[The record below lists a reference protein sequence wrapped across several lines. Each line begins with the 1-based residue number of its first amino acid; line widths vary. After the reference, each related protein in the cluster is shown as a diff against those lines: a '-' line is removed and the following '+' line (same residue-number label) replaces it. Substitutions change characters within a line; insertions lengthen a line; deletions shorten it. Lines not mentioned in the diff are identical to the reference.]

1 MRPILDFLPL
11 QSNATQQDDQV
22 LITIRKDCDVRE
34 ERCIS
39 LAQVA
44 QFNQS
49 AMFQLFGVAPIILQ
63 NGEAAN
69 LTSTDLVHILGAL
82 CLKTPAAWYSLV
94 TFVLKSNIDL
104 ITLAALD
111 HSTLLSE
118 AVSLDVLM
126 ELFYSTGLLGLS
138 GRAYYCATHLLT
150 LGPHS
155 IFGSGNVLLVVKD
168 GHEILE
174 DLAMSPSALQRVRL
188 VTSPSTRR
196 RIVKL
201 ALSPFYVEANLQ
213 PDQVLSSIPSTSQ
226 VREFGLIT
234 RVTPASFS
242 VTTTSCV
249 YANLSLD
256 LLPYSCNSDIASI
269 DPFSMLLQGVLLT
282 IEPALQQES
291 SDNRY
296 VVTSVR
302 LYPTYLSEFVE
313 ILSIEPCIPSSG
325 ASAHAKKLE
334 EQPLSINQS
343 PAFTPHASSTK
354 AEKVDPPKALKD
366 MFWAAAALRVTVA
379 GYSFIVLVI
388 SRLSRLLY
396 EVLIQ
401 IGSPL
406 YCLWTVSDLCVT
418 DLYTSSETPSLF
430 PSWSIRAFSLLHT
443 GLLIVDL
450 QLPIRFYGKV
460 NNDTSD
466 LLLEVATTGREH
478 QLFNI
483 SAAQYKSLIGF
494 ITRTAPVSI
503 DLDVT
508 TISSLWS
515 DIRVVQS
522 CSTNHHFNSNN
533 LTTSNISKP
542 SVLYLQPF
550 AGIYSHLSR
559 SLNVPCQSCSSV
571 EEHELLL
578 RTAEVSCSLCGG
590 LSAWTAVVCAH
601 VARFTV
607 PVPFEVI
614 WYASTPLVFL
624 SSSALPSR
632 EPNPG
637 HFNTVRERVL
647 KAMLSHGINRSN
659 SSAPCVFIHT
669 NTLMGAILRY
679 ISLSGHAGSSHS
691 ADPSGFPILE
701 EGDSLL
707 GQCTCA
713 ELFFN
718 GENICLTEIEV
729 ISLRCKG
736 TGSISFDTSF
746 TPLLRGEQAPTK
758 TILPTIS
765 SVPDSLMDVTGSP
778 TNPFLVS
785 NGINLS
791 TPKYYSDQTPESLFD
806 PTFLEEMSNPLSP
819 STSICV
825 SQQQSSSVPQF
836 KTSMEQ
842 GPPGVYHRVDSG
854 LLFPLTNSNSNS
866 MLLFPAIDAPAPVPS
881 NPFIT
886 SSAVSTPKRTFFPV
900 ITNITDMSELSS
912 DVRTHSY
919 LNPQTASD
927 TTRTNGLSCYD
938 ENHSTTGSLHE
949 SIDLLATLDCS
960 RHLFFS
966 QDMTSISP
974 EGLRSVVGYVRYHFP
989 SFNLAVISFEDSL
1002 RADGWIHSLAIWT
1015 IPTSMRN
1022 SRICYRKTPSAQGK
1036 QGKNVH
1042 DDAPEFKRPFF
1053 ARARVRCTVV
1063 PFNRTSAVYI
1073 ALDVCFLDYYNP
1085 CDGVLTTK
1093 DPWGK
1098 IKRGKRQAAE
1108 GAATFTRTIH
1118 ASVYWQEST
1127 KRAEMHTSF
1136 GFVRLCNG
1144 YERHFS
1150 TNAPTN
1156 YLGHLVTIT
1165 LTSHNKTHRNT
1176 CELHESLLRPPIQ
1189 QHWLIGRLVFLLRG
1203 KECEQIGQHVLDLMN
1218 GSFRTKIVS
1227 STIET
1232 PGRLSKM
1239 MLVMGFIITECYQN
1253 THVDCSFFRLILPKL
1268 VADRLEVGMLLRY
1281 TLKEG
1286 AYHKVMDISDSLYSS
1301 PCNLLNDILKAD
1313 GTRSSE
1319 LYEVDVLPNG
1329 AHVYMID
1336 QAAPADMLEGNSRRL
1351 SCWAVDNISF
1361 VTDTFKGA
1369 YRYIESRKC
1378 RGIEPEESFFV
1389 RYGRYLSSNRATLI
1403 YLPRPALEVQPSLFS
1418 QSEVYFYMVHFVYN
1432 EQKSGV
1438 SAEANSLVRDITKGR
1453 VLGPKVGRIYP
1464 LKLPGMG
1471 HNNVVY
1477 LFIPESISSAISP
1490 TDILTCLLQ
1499 CILSAEKFS
1508 SKSPEHMGAYIVP
1521 TIALLM
1527 LHSRLFMYARQ
1538 LLKMEEFSSAQRWAR
1553 CIMDGVTTG
1562 SIPVVASDARLSL
1575 KFTRELFMNGV
1586 DALQFETI
1594 EAPESPTASSLP
1606 LALVKKF
1613 NKPCFWCYTVQT
1625 VSVRNP
1631 PVHATEFLGP
1641 HTPTPAEAK
1650 STYPCDSLEF

>member
-1 MRPILDFLPL
+1 MRPISDPSSL
-11 QSNATQQDDQV
+11 QSNATQQDDQA

-63 NGEAAN
+63 NGEAVN
-69 LTSTDLVHILGAL
+69 LTSTDLVHVLGAL

-94 TFVLKSNIDL
+94 TFVLKSSIDL

-118 AVSLDVLM
+118 AVSLDVLL

-150 LGPHS
+150 LGSHS
-155 IFGSGNVLLVVKD
+155 IFGSGNVLLVVK
-168 GHEILE
+168 GGREILE
-174 DLAMSPSALQRVRL
+174 DLAMPPSALQRVRL

-196 RIVKL
+196 RMVKL
-201 ALSPFYVEANLQ
+201 TLPPFYVEANLQ
-213 PDQVLSSIPSTSQ
+213 PDQAFSSAPSTSQ
-226 VREFGLIT
+226 VKEFGLIT
-234 RVTPASFS
+234 RVTSTSFS
-242 VTTTSCV
+242 VTTTSCI
-249 YANLSLD
+249 YANLALD
-256 LLPYSCNSDIASI
+256 LLPYNCNSGIASA
-269 DPFSMLLQGVLLT
+269 DPFSVLLQGVLLT
-282 IEPALQQES
+282 TEPVVQQAS
-291 SDNRY
+291 SGTQR

-313 ILSIEPCIPSSG
+313 ILSIEPCVPSSG
-325 ASAHAKKLE
+325 ASAHTKKLE
-334 EQPLSINQS
+334 DQSLSINQS
-343 PAFTPHASSTK
+343 PAFTAHASSTK
-354 AEKVDPPKALKD
+354 AEKVEPSKALRD
-366 MFWAAAALRVTVA
+366 TFWAAVALRVTVA
-379 GYSFIVLVI
+379 GYSFIILAI

-396 EVLIQ
+396 EVLVQ

-406 YCLWTVSDLCVT
+406 YCLWTASNLCVM
-418 DLYTSSETPSLF
+418 DLYVSSKTPSLL
-430 PSWSIRAFSLLHT
+430 PSWSIRASSLLHT
-443 GLLIVDL
+443 GLLIVDI

-460 NNDTSD
+460 DNDTSD
-466 LLLEVATTGREH
+466 LLLEIATTGREH

-503 DLDVT
+503 DLDAT
-508 TISSLWS
+508 TITSLWS
-515 DIRVVQS
+515 DVRVAQFS
-522 CSTNHHFNSNN
+522 ATNQHITSNS
-533 LTTSNISKP
+533 LAARNISKSP
-542 SVLYLQPF
+542 LLYSQSF
-550 AGIYSHLSR
+550 AGIYSHLSCLPGV
-559 SLNVPCQSCSSV
+559 SCQSCSSV

-578 RTAEVSCSLCGG
+578 RTGAVSCSLCGG
-590 LSAWTAVVCAH
+590 LSTWTAVVCAH
-601 VARFTV
+601 VARFTI

-614 WYASTPLVFL
+614 WYANAPLVFL
-624 SSSALPSR
+624 SSNTPLGGELS
-632 EPNPG
+632 PG
-637 HFNTVRERVL
+637 NSNAVRERVL
-647 KAMLSHGINRSN
+647 EAMLSHGINRSN
-659 SSAPCVFIHT
+659 SSAPCVFVHT
-669 NTLMGAILRY
+669 NTLMCAILRY
-679 ISLSGHAGSSHS
+679 ISLSERAGSSHL
-691 ADPSGFPILE
+691 ADSSDFPILE

-707 GQCTCA
+707 GRCTCA

-718 GENICLTEIEV
+718 GKSICLTEIEV

-736 TGSISFDTSF
+736 TGFISFDTSF
-746 TPLLRGEQAPTK
+746 TPLLRDDQTPAKPV
-758 TILPTIS
+758 LPAIS
-765 SVPDSLMDVTGSP
+765 SVPDLLIDMPGSP
-778 TNPFLVS
+778 ANPFLIS
-785 NGINLS
+785 SGINLS
-791 TPKYYSDQTPESLFD
+791 TPKYYFDQSPESLFD
-806 PTFLEEMSNPLSP
+806 PTFLEEASNPPSP
-819 STSICV
+819 STSICL
-825 SQQQSSSVPQF
+825 SQQQSFSVPQF
-836 KTSMEQ
+836 KTSVEQ

-866 MLLFPAIDAPAPVPS
+866 MLLFPAIDAPAPIPN

-900 ITNITDMSELSS
+900 ITNITDVSELSS

-938 ENHSTTGSLHE
+938 ENHSTTGSFHE
-949 SIDLLATLDCS
+949 SVDLLATLDCS

-966 QDMTSISP
+966 QGMSNISL

-989 SFNLAVISFEDSL
+989 SFNLAVISFEDPL
-1002 RADGWIHSLAIWT
+1002 RVDGWVHSLAVWT
-1015 IPTSMRN
+1015 VPASMQN
-1022 SRICYRKTPSAQGK
+1022 SRICYRKTPSAQSK

-1042 DDAPEFKRPFF
+1042 DDTPEFKRPFF

-1063 PFNRTSAVYI
+1063 PFNGTSAVYI
-1073 ALDVCFLDYYNP
+1073 ALDVRFLDYYNP
-1085 CDGVLTTK
+1085 CDGVLATK

-1098 IKRGKRQAAE
+1098 MKRGKRQAVE
-1108 GAATFTRTIH
+1108 GAATSARVIH

-1127 KRAEMHTSF
+1127 KRAETHTSF

-1176 CELHESLLRPPIQ
+1176 CELHGSLLRPPIQ
-1189 QHWLIGRLVFLLRG
+1189 QHWLIGRVVLLLRG
-1203 KECEQIGQHVLDLMN
+1203 KECEQLGQHVLDLMN
-1218 GSFRTKIVS
+1218 SSFRTKIVS
-1227 STIET
+1227 PTIET
-1232 PGRLSKM
+1232 PGKLSKM
-1239 MLVMGFIITECYQN
+1239 TLVMGFIITEYYQN

-1301 PCNLLNDILKAD
+1301 PCGLLNDILDAD
-1313 GTRSSE
+1313 ETKNSE
-1319 LYEVDVLPNG
+1319 LYEVTVLPNG
-1329 AHVYMID
+1329 THVYVID
-1336 QAAPADMLEGNSRRL
+1336 QAAPPDMLEGDSRRL

-1361 VTDTFKGA
+1361 VTDTFKGR

-1403 YLPRPALEVQPSLFS
+1403 YLPRPALEIQPSLFS
-1418 QSEVYFYMVHFVYN
+1418 QSEIYFYMVHFVYN

-1438 SAEANSLVRDITKGR
+1438 SAEANSLVKSVTKER
-1453 VLGPKVGRIYP
+1453 VLGPKVGRIHP
-1464 LKLPGMG
+1464 LKLPWIG

-1477 LFIPESISSAISP
+1477 LFIPESISSIISS

-1499 CILSAEKFS
+1499 CVVPSEKFS
-1508 SKSPEHMGAYIVP
+1508 SKSPDYMGAYIVP

-1527 LHSRLFMYARQ
+1527 LHSRLFVYARQ
-1538 LLKMEEFSSAQRWAR
+1538 ILKMEEFSSAQRWAR
-1553 CIMDGVTTG
+1553 SIMDGVTTG

-1586 DALQFETI
+1586 DALQLETI
-1594 EAPESPTASSLP
+1594 ESPAFPTTSSLQLSP
-1606 LALVKKF
+1606 VKKF
-1613 NKPCFWCYTVQT
+1613 NKSCFWCYTVQT
-1625 VSVRNP
+1625 ISVRNP
-1631 PVHATEFLGP
+1631 SVHATEFLGP
-1641 HTPTPAEAK
+1641 RTPTPAEAK
-1650 STYPCDSLEF
+1650 SMYPCNSLEF